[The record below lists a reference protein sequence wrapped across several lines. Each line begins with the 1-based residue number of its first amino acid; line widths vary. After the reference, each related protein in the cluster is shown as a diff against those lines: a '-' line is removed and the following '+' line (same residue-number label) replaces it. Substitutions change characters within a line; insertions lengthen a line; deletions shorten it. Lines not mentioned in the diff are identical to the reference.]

1 MNHYRVL
8 VLIGSLLSIQA
19 KCVRYLPKATS
30 ETVGWGLSPPHQIM
44 LQSDSVMP
52 VGISTTTELLA

>member
-8 VLIGSLLSIQA
+8 ILAGSLLSNQG

-30 ETVGWGLSPPHQIM
+30 ETVGWVLSPPHQIM
-44 LQSDSVMP
+44 LQSDA
-52 VGISTTTELLA
+52 IIAYRY